1 MYRRNLPDC
10 RAVYPA
16 LIEKWISK
24 R

>member
-1 MYRRNLPDC
+1 MYRRNVPDC